1 METPAIE
8 MVGQIEMHCPEG
20 TVWNC
25 DLCGCECTASEDYAT
40 PKDAPDTAFYCVSCA
55 RELERNGGAELNWTR
70 I

>member
-8 MVGQIEMHCPEG
+8 MVEQIEMYCPEG
-20 TVWNC
+20 TVWTC
-25 DLCGCECTASEDYAT
+25 DLCGRECTASEDYAT
-40 PKDAPDTAFYCVSCA
+40 PASAPDSAFYCVSCG